1 MPKTPATLVEVNVY
15 DEPLAV
21 VSIGDERLTAA
32 QAELLYRATTSIM
45 GRLGERV
52 SENRYD
58 TEALANLADATRI
71 SSLLVR
77 AIPKKPE
84 PKVESREED
93 DDEG

>member
-1 MPKTPATLVEVNVY
+1 MKNTHTTPADVNVY

-21 VSIGDERLTAA
+21 VSIGDEGLTAA
-32 QAELLYRATTSIM
+32 QAELLYRATTAIM
-45 GRLGERV
+45 GKLGERV

-58 TEALANLADATRI
+58 TDALANLADATRI

-84 PKVESREED
+84 PKVEARDED
-93 DDEG
+93 DEE